1 MEKLFFTMET
11 FSGISSL
18 LLALF
23 LHFSD
28 VPKGEMSNRSKR
40 SRIYVEA
47 AYVLVGLTS
56 LGIVCSTENYHETLK
71 AFFIQSL
78 APIQTLLFLWALT
91 FPIYIGDKLK
101 GFLQKQLIYT
111 LLLGAANL
119 IYYFGM
125 DGQTGTLAYYLLMAC
140 YICLLV
146 LYIRVYLRI
155 SQRWAQAHPERIPYL
170 KKRVYPLLIGLC
182 AIFMLSV
189 AVNIYPHFISQ
200 LIFTGFYTIFYIIF
214 ALQYHNYGIF
224 IANHP
229 LKENEPTEEQ
239 GTSQETPAIS
249 PHNPHQKAYKWNYEK
264 IEEKLNEWV
273 SEKNYLHPSLTI
285 QDMSK
290 KIGINRT
297 YLSNFI
303 NETYQT
309 NFNGWLNGLR
319 IEEAKRRMRDNPD
332 ISLAE
337 VAEQVGFAD
346 LAHFSKQFKI
356 KEGCSPSTW
365 KKISTTIQIDTKRS
379 AP

>member
-47 AYVLVGLTS
+47 AYVLVGFTS
-56 LGIVCSTENYHETLK
+56 LGIVYSTENYHETLK

-229 LKENEPTEEQ
+229 LKENELAEEQ
-239 GTSQETPAIS
+239 GTPQETPAIS

-365 KKISTTIQIDTKRS
+365 KRNLHETL
-379 AP
+379 

>member
-140 YICLLV
+140 YVCLLV

-214 ALQYHNYGIF
+214 ALQYHNYGIL

-229 LKENEPTEEQ
+229 LKGNELAEEQ

-332 ISLAE
+332 ISLAD

-365 KKISTTIQIDTKRS
+365 KKNLHGTPI
-379 AP
+379 

>member
-56 LGIVCSTENYHETLK
+56 LGIVYSTENYHETLK